1 MIVFELVIMFN
12 IHLTSGT
19 WYSVVLYAQI
29 VDFYEVTE

>member
-1 MIVFELVIMFN
+1 MIVFELVMMFN